1 MKSLSI
7 LVLAAALA
15 APAAS
20 AAEMPKGSIAGYI
33 TMTELDLGSFGNDD
47 GTGFGVRGWGSVN
60 GPFFVHGEY
69 QTTTLDD
76 SDIDVSQLR
85 LGGGLVGELGPGSMW
100 IGKAEY
106 ITTGSDLDQSGFG
119 IHGGAMFSASP
130 QLHLM
135 GTLGYL
141 VTDDTDGLEFNVG
154 GSFSFTREFSAVID
168 YRSYM
173 GSVDPSGDFDLT
185 DLRFGVAY
193 MFY

>member
-1 MKSLSI
+1 MKSLSM

-15 APAAS
+15 APAAF

-33 TMTELDLGSFGNDD
+33 TMTEVDAGGSDD
-47 GTGFGVRGWGSVN
+47 GMGFGVRGWGSVN
-60 GPFFVHGEY
+60 GPFFIHGEY

-76 SDIDVSQLR
+76 TDIDVSQLR
-85 LGGGLVGELGPGSMW
+85 LGGGLVGQLGPNSMW
-100 IGKAEY
+100 IGKGEY

-119 IHGGAMFSASP
+119 IHGGVMLTATP
-130 QLHLM
+130 QLHFM

-154 GSFSFTREFSAVID
+154 GSFAFTREFSAVVD

-173 GSVDPSGDFDLT
+173 GSVDPTGDFDLT
-185 DLRFGVAY
+185 DMRFGVAY